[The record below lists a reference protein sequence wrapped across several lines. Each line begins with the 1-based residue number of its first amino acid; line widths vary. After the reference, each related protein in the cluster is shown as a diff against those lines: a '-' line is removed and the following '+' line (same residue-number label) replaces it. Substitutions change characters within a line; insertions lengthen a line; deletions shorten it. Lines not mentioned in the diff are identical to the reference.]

1 MYILSKYMEE
11 IFLVSISLET
21 LQTEIIVLESI

>member
-21 LQTEIIVLESI
+21 LQTDIIVLESI